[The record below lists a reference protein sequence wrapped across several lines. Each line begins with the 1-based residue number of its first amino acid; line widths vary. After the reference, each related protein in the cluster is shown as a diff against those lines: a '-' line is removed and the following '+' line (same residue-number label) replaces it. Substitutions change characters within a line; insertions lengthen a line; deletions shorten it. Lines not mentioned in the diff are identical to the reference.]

1 MTPSS
6 NSRNTR
12 PAPEHLTT
20 YPARLKKPL
29 LAHDFAGTRKDRVA
43 PGGSVV
49 DVTENTDHTPGE
61 VVITMTV
68 TMDGVLYARDLL
80 ADRSQFIAL

>member
-1 MTPSS
+1 MSLSS

-29 LAHDFAGTRKDRVA
+29 IAHAFNGVDKDRVV
-43 PGGSVV
+43 PGGSIV

-61 VVITMTV
+61 TIITLTA

-80 ADRSQFIAL
+80 ADRSQFDAL